1 MDFKKLPEG
10 TEAIDLWYTLH
21 DAELKSVTSSI
32 TARTVKL
39 GFNIFLRADKTAST
53 DFTLQFEAV
62 NAVRVQSHQNY
73 EPEFSGRATS
83 PEMSYEEE
91 DRLWREHWAKG
102 RWSSTDWST
111 FEKEVVASKRTI
123 YVQNAQLFQSEK
135 GIVILIALEDG
146 ATEIVIDAESFS
158 TTDGAGRTFTLTELV
173 EMGKAFWD
181 RMRQRTEQ
189 AERA

>member
-39 GFNIFLRADKTAST
+39 GLTIYSLRADVTSNT
-53 DFTLQFEAV
+53 DFTLQFEGV
-62 NAVRVQSHQNY
+62 NAVRVQTHQNY
-73 EPEFSGRATS
+73 EPEFVESEG
-83 PEMSYEEE
+83 MSFEESH
-91 DRLWREHWAKG
+91 RLWREHWSKG

-111 FEKEVVASKRTI
+111 FEKEVLNLKRTI
-123 YVQNAQLFQSEK
+123 YIQNAQLFQSEK
-135 GIVILIALEDG
+135 GIVMLIALEDDV
-146 ATEIVIDAESFS
+146 TEIVIDAGSFS
-158 TTDGAGRTFTLTELV
+158 TIDGAGRTFTLTEFV

-181 RMRQRTEQ
+181 RMRQRTGQMEV
-189 AERA
+189 A